1 MVGVARIVSVVTE
14 RKPRMLSVASVICS
28 IWAVIIEKYRS
39 PASVSVT
46 LRPVRAIS
54 VVPSWPSS
62 NWICWETAEGVTLSS
77 SAAREML
84 PALAAA

>member
-1 MVGVARIVSVVTE
+1 
-14 RKPRMLSVASVICS
+14 
-28 IWAVIIEKYRS
+28 VIIEKYRS

-62 NWICWETAEGVTLSS
+62 NCICWETAEGVTLNS
-77 SAAREML
+77 SAALEML
-84 PALAAA
+84 PALAAAWKTRIDFIGICMGSFAQRITAVA